1 MRLVI
6 TCLVL
11 LVSTSAFGAEKRNPY
26 LRLLERT
33 QRLKAA
39 FSKGPSLFN
48 QPALRVPALVR
59 THDPKLTSAAVRSA
73 GGHAG
78 RPIGAFLPVLAEV
91 DTLNLISQRAEVIRV
106 EVSPPK
112 RISLDISSLDVKV
125 DQAQAGSGLPYPITG
140 KGAIAALVDTG
151 IDYNHED
158 FGGQRGRVLAIW
170 DQFAASGDP
179 PEGQTVGALCDRS
192 RLLKGTCDS
201 IDLVGH
207 GTHVAATMA
216 GSGDK
221 YRGMAPEADIL
232 AVASIDFGL
241 LVESVQWLFEQGQE
255 RGKPVVV
262 NLSLG
267 GHYGPHDGTSAESQA
282 LSSLTGPGKIIV
294 AAAGNEGSDFIH
306 LGYDPGG
313 QTGKTVFY
321 VFSGMDV
328 SAALF
333 TIWHSTTAD
342 LEFAIG
348 VQKNWDEV
356 TETDFV
362 RSDGT
367 SGQFDLSHAATSLGR
382 VYFEPAGTANPD
394 NAKMQLDIVVEP
406 SEHAYADNQGLYNWY
421 IKVKGNGL
429 FDTWSA
435 ASGFFTPPARFSNQD
450 QNGLTPGDNAKT
462 IGMPAAAIDIIA
474 VASYTTRA
482 SWLDDEGIERT
493 RPGAVEGNISVFSS
507 RGPSA
512 NPEQTGHKPAVAAPG
527 EVIMAAMSKSSAE
540 LSEGTQVDSTHIG
553 MQGTSMACP
562 HVAGIVA
569 LLLQI
574 DPDLDPTGI
583 KRILTL
589 TARADEFTSNQL
601 PDHTFGYGKVDAF
614 EAVAMAVGVGVCESD
629 ADCSE
634 DYQCSAENRCQAD
647 QSGGCGCGTK
657 GSGRVLLIL
666 PMLGLVFLQAY
677 KVRRRL
683 NCQS

>member
-6 TCLVL
+6 ACLVL
-11 LVSTSAFGAEKRNPY
+11 LMSTSALGTEKRNPY

-39 FSKGPSLFN
+39 FSKSRNLFN
-48 QPALRVPALVR
+48 QQSLRIPALVH
-59 THDPKLTSAAVRSA
+59 TLDPGLTCAAVRLA

-78 RPIGAFLPVLAEV
+78 RPIGDILPVLAEIDV
-91 DTLNLISQRAEVIRV
+91 LNLISLRAEVIQV

-112 RISLDISSLDVKV
+112 KISLDISSLDVKV
-125 DQAQAGSGLPYPITG
+125 DQAQAGIGLPYPITG
-140 KGAIAALVDTG
+140 QGAIAALVDTG
-151 IDYNHED
+151 IDYSHED
-158 FGGQRGRVLAIW
+158 FGGNRGRVLAIW

-179 PEGQTVGALCDRS
+179 PQGQTVGSLCDRS

-241 LVESVQWLFEQGQE
+241 LVESVQWLFEQGKDI
-255 RGKPVVV
+255 GKPVVV

-267 GHYGPHDGTSAESQA
+267 GHYGPHDGSSAESRA

-333 TIWHSTTAD
+333 TIWHATSAD

-356 TETDFV
+356 AETDFI

-367 SGQFDLSHAATSLGR
+367 FRQIDLDHAATPLGR
-382 VYFEPAGTANPD
+382 VYFEPAGTANPQ
-394 NAKMQLDIVVEP
+394 NAKMQLDIAVEP
-406 SEHAYADNQGLYNWY
+406 SEHAYADNPGQYNWY
-421 IKVKGNGL
+421 IKVKGTGA
-429 FDTWSA
+429 FDAWSA
-435 ASGFFTPPARFSNQD
+435 ASGFFTPPARFSHED

-462 IGMPAAAIDIIA
+462 IGMPAAAADIIA
-474 VASYTTRA
+474 VGSYTTRA

-493 RPGAVEGNISVFSS
+493 RSGAVEGSISFFSS

-512 NPEQTGHKPAVAAPG
+512 NPELTGHKPAVAAPG

-540 LSEGTQVDSTHIG
+540 LSEGTQVDSTHVG

-562 HVAGIVA
+562 HVAGIVV

-574 DPDLDPTGI
+574 NPELDPAGV
-583 KRILTL
+583 KRILTM

-601 PDHTFGYGKVDAF
+601 PDHTFGYGKVDAY
-614 EAVAMAVGVGVCESD
+614 EAVAMALGVGVCESD
-629 ADCSE
+629 ADCAQ
-634 DYQCSAENRCQAD
+634 DYQCSAESRCQAVA
-647 QSGGCGCGTK
+647 SGGCGCSTK
-657 GSGRVLLIL
+657 RPGRAFFILPLIGLVLL
-666 PMLGLVFLQAY
+666 QACRS
-677 KVRRRL
+677 RRRSS
-683 NCQS
+683 CQS